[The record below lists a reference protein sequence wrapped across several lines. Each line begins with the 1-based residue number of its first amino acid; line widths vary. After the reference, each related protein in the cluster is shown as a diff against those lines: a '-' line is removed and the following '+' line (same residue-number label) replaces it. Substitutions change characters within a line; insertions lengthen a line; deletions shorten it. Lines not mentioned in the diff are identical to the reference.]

1 MKKSPD
7 FNPSSVIPCG
17 IVCDVDIETGN
28 GTMCPNPVTHT
39 WRIEGK
45 IMHVCEMHA
54 KRLERAGF
62 CVQSIASNR
71 VVLASE
77 GIHHALSHAGLIPS
91 QNTKLCRRVGRRKAT
106 MKPETQQ
113 PHPVGSSAWFGLVR
127 SARAKCPKCGKKGM
141 GYAGHP
147 HAFGYKD
154 YTRLLCRYCHAR
166 FKTPDERP
174 NEKVSA
180 SGGENQKPK

>member
-91 QNTKLCRRVGRRKAT
+91 QNAT
-106 MKPETQQ
+106 LSHEEGGKEQQ
-113 PHPVGSSAWFGLVR
+113 
-127 SARAKCPKCGKKGM
+127 
-141 GYAGHP
+141 
-147 HAFGYKD
+147 
-154 YTRLLCRYCHAR
+154 
-166 FKTPDERP
+166 
-174 NEKVSA
+174 
-180 SGGENQKPK
+180 